1 MEKQMEPLV
10 PAENE
15 LDNGIEIE
23 IVPDE
28 IPDDID
34 VWTEEIISSLEPD
47 FNENLAEDMDERA
60 MQSISSDILDMIR
73 TDLDA
78 RRDWEK
84 TYSEGVKLLGL
95 KMEER
100 TEPWDGACG
109 VFHPLLTEAVVRFQ
123 SETILSTFPAHGPV
137 KTQIVGK
144 ITKQKEEAANRVQ
157 TDMNYELTEKM
168 VEYRSE
174 HERLLWSLPK
184 GHIEAGETP
193 EMAAIREVQ
202 EETGIQS
209 EISRALGVIDFWFMA
224 GGKRI
229 HKTVH
234 HYLFKETGGN
244 LQAQIEEVDEVGWF
258 PLEEIVSML
267 AYPDEKKLIAK
278 SGELTL

>member
-1 MEKQMEPLV
+1 M
-10 PAENE
+10 
-15 LDNGIEIE
+15 
-23 IVPDE
+23 
-28 IPDDID
+28 
-34 VWTEEIISSLEPD
+34 T
-47 FNENLAEDMDERA
+47 
-60 MQSISSDILDMIR
+60 
-73 TDLDA
+73 
-78 RRDWEK
+78 
-84 TYSEGVKLLGL
+84 
-95 KMEER
+95 
-100 TEPWDGACG
+100 
-109 VFHPLLTEAVVRFQ
+109 
-123 SETILSTFPAHGPV
+123 PAHGAGGEAKRKRRRRGRSSTANPATTASTSTSGAAEKPAPPKAAPKNSQKPARSPKKPPYAKRV
-137 KTQIVGK
+137 DEVSAGGLVINQSGTQGLLIGRRDLK
-144 ITKQKEEAANRVQ
+144 DPTK
-157 TDMNYELTEKM
+157 
-168 VEYRSE
+168 
-174 HERLLWSLPK
+174 ERLLWSLPK

-258 PLEEIVSML
+258 PLDEIVSML